1 MFRLDIFIDPVCPWC
16 LVGKAHLDNAL
27 ASHPDH
33 PFTILW
39 HPFQL
44 NPTLPAE
51 GVAKRPYME
60 AIFGGAAQLDAAH
73 DRLRDIALTAGI
85 DLDPTISQHLPN
97 TLNAHRLIHWAAIE
111 GVQSAV
117 VTAVF
122 NAYWHLGLDI
132 GDCDVLAD
140 IAAGAGM
147 DRLATLRLLQSDAD
161 RDDILARDADARR
174 KGVTSVPTYLIAQSY
189 VVSGAQPAEVWTN
202 IITELRG
209 KMAVH

>member
-27 ASHPDH
+27 ARHPDH

-44 NPTLPAE
+44 NPTLPAN
-51 GVAKRPYME
+51 GVDSRPFME
-60 AIFGGAAQLDAAH
+60 TVFGGAAQLNAAQ
-73 DRLRDIALTAGI
+73 DKLRDVARGAGI
-85 DLDPTISQHLPN
+85 DLNPDIPQRLPN
-97 TLNAHRLIHWAAIE
+97 TLNAHRLMHWAAIE
-111 GVQSAV
+111 GVQNAV
-117 VTAVF
+117 VTALF
-122 NAYWHLGLDI
+122 NAYWHLGADI
-132 GDCDVLAD
+132 GDSAVLAQ

-147 DRLATLRLLQSDAD
+147 DPAATLRLLQSDAD

-189 VVSGAQPAEVWTN
+189 VVSGAQPPEVWTN

-209 KMAVH
+209 KVAMH

>member
-16 LVGKAHLDNAL
+16 LVGKAHLDSAL
-27 ASHPDH
+27 SSHPDH

-44 NPTLPAE
+44 NPTLPAA
-51 GVAKRPYME
+51 GVNSRPYME

-73 DRLRDIALTAGI
+73 AKLRDVARGAGI
-85 DLDPTISQHLPN
+85 DLGPDLPQHLPN
-97 TLNAHRLIHWAAIE
+97 TLNAHRLMHWAAIE
-111 GVQSAV
+111 GVQNAV
-117 VTAVF
+117 VTALF
-122 NAYWHLGLDI
+122 NRYWCLDEDI
-132 GDCDVLAD
+132 GDMAVLAD

-147 DRLATLRLLQSDAD
+147 DRAATLRLLQSDAD
-161 RDDILARDADARR
+161 RDDILARDDDARR

-189 VVSGAQPAEVWTN
+189 VVSGAQPPEVWTN

-209 KMAVH
+209 KTAVQ